1 MSLTKNDE
9 EAIRQIIRD
18 VLADYKS
25 DTTEEE
31 FNWGAF
37 FRDWDD
43 NKINLVNNINLAPED
58 FVLPVDF
65 KLKDGTVLRKGRQ
78 YFTYDEAMA
87 LEEELFKPHGWRLPE
102 SREFVMLYGAYGI
115 DKDGKDDVKSFHKN
129 LHLELTGWVPD
140 DVIEKY
146 GITLDEGLVI
156 YRTTGGNWWS
166 RNASSATSAY
176 GLGTYLSS
184 EAVNVDAQNSV
195 YRGDGFSVRC
205 VFEGK

>member
-9 EAIRQIIRD
+9 EVIRQIVRD

-25 DTTEEE
+25 DTAEEE
-31 FNWGAF
+31 FSWGAF
-37 FRDWDD
+37 FRDWDN
-43 NKINLVNNINLAPED
+43 NKIYLVNNINLAPED

-102 SREFVMLYGAYGI
+102 VREFVMLYGAYGI
-115 DKDGKDDVKSFHKN
+115 DKEGNDDAKSFHEN
-129 LHLELTGWVPD
+129 LHLELTGWVSD
-140 DVIEKY
+140 DAIEKY

-156 YRTTGGNWWS
+156 GRTTGGHWWS
-166 RNASSATSAY
+166 RNASSAAY
-176 GLGTYLSS
+176 ANDLDTYLSS
-184 EAVNVDAQNSV
+184 GTGHVYAQGSS
-195 YRGDGFSVRC
+195 YRGLGFSVRC